1 MNKTSKQLEA
11 VFQEVTDYFADI
23 PDIIVTPG
31 EGNPPEE
38 YTITYHRTGACKEN
52 DDAVSTCDTH
62 VISIA
67 LPFGFPHF
75 PPNCLPE
82 SSTFHPDF
90 DSSAI
95 CIGDAWEADPS
106 ITKLILHIGRM
117 ISGEIYSETSAFN
130 EEAAEWYKANSD
142 SLPFEKTDS
151 EQEAAATIPETVSE
165 ENNFDTIDT
174 IDTIDTLDDAD
185 FGQSLSLEE
194 DTHSG
199 VGFDEKQIHLLA
211 SQKRFQALSQELQ
224 NSDDQFDGLSDL
236 EEQTQSSLNQ
246 AAVLFREAEK
256 QEHQGKQQEALESLH
271 SVEELVA
278 DYPNLQKSQKRLQQ
292 AVDLLDGGV
301 NETQHDD
308 DEPESAEPIAVQP
321 DASDSHPDKR
331 TFFEG
336 KKEESSRKTI
346 LLALGGGTFALTA
359 ALVFSYFF
367 LGSSLEKA
375 EKNYAECQNL
385 LNLGNFKGAEQ
396 KCQKALELL
405 AEVQLVKQG
414 EKEQLNGNIRTLL
427 NSPKL
432 RQGLAGKTLL
442 NGKYVSLSS
451 KKSILKFMET
461 KKDGDAFF
469 AQEHWQDAAAS
480 YEKAMAIATQ
490 VKINEDLL
498 NEIRTKQPH
507 IRLNTLK
514 QAAEESLA
522 QSDWKSATE
531 HFDEALKL
539 AKTQPQFSPE
549 EIQQLE
555 MSAKQAKF
563 VALRTQ
569 GHELFEKKEWS
580 AALDTYQ
587 RALASAKKLDLTE
600 PENIT
605 SLHENI
611 ARTKIYMAIEK
622 GKEAFGAAQW
632 DIVIAQYEKAISL
645 LEENATLLSATNIG
659 ESGEKLA
666 RIMLHT
672 TIIRDKQNVA
682 KYLKSDDFSQA
693 IKQLQAI
700 EQTIISSQFAD
711 QQEFQAILKELTSQ
725 INETEKQSVVVE
737 QTAYLTENYE
747 ELFLKHYPAAARSAL
762 SAPRVEHLKN
772 IGDNLLFRIKCTETT
787 GGRPLRLQMDY
798 LYSPASASWQFYS
811 EE

>member
-1 MNKTSKQLEA
+1 
-11 VFQEVTDYFADI
+11 
-23 PDIIVTPG
+23 
-31 EGNPPEE
+31 
-38 YTITYHRTGACKEN
+38 
-52 DDAVSTCDTH
+52 
-62 VISIA
+62 
-67 LPFGFPHF
+67 
-75 PPNCLPE
+75 
-82 SSTFHPDF
+82 
-90 DSSAI
+90 
-95 CIGDAWEADPS
+95 
-106 ITKLILHIGRM
+106 
-117 ISGEIYSETSAFN
+117 
-130 EEAAEWYKANSD
+130 
-142 SLPFEKTDS
+142 
-151 EQEAAATIPETVSE
+151 
-165 ENNFDTIDT
+165 
-174 IDTIDTLDDAD
+174 
-185 FGQSLSLEE
+185 
-194 DTHSG
+194 
-199 VGFDEKQIHLLA
+199 
-211 SQKRFQALSQELQ
+211 
-224 NSDDQFDGLSDL
+224 
-236 EEQTQSSLNQ
+236 
-246 AAVLFREAEK
+246 
-256 QEHQGKQQEALESLH
+256 
-271 SVEELVA
+271 
-278 DYPNLQKSQKRLQQ
+278 
-292 AVDLLDGGV
+292 
-301 NETQHDD
+301 
-308 DEPESAEPIAVQP
+308 
-321 DASDSHPDKR
+321 
-331 TFFEG
+331 
-336 KKEESSRKTI
+336 
-346 LLALGGGTFALTA
+346 
-359 ALVFSYFF
+359 
-367 LGSSLEKA
+367 
-375 EKNYAECQNL
+375 
-385 LNLGNFKGAEQ
+385 
-396 KCQKALELL
+396 
-405 AEVQLVKQG
+405 
-414 EKEQLNGNIRTLL
+414 
-427 NSPKL
+427 
-432 RQGLAGKTLL
+432 
-442 NGKYVSLSS
+442 
-451 KKSILKFMET
+451 MET

-555 MSAKQAKF
+555 VSAKQAKF
-563 VALRTQ
+563 EALRTL

-580 AALDTYQ
+580 VALNTYQ